1 MNSLKSLAQLVQE
14 AREGLEVVNAC
25 DAIVALQ
32 LNKGLLIDVRESQEH
47 AKGAIENAIN
57 IPRGILEPQMLSNH
71 QDASRDIFLHCA
83 SGARASFAAQQLKKL
98 GYQKVYVIGDNYSE
112 IEKAFSPNG

>member
-1 MNSLKSLAQLVQE
+1 MNTLKSLAHLVQE
-14 AREGLEVVNAC
+14 AREGIEVVNAC

-32 LNKGLLIDVRESQEH
+32 SNQGLLIDVRESHEH

-57 IPRGILEPQMLSNH
+57 IPRGILEPQMLANYK
-71 QDASRDIFLHCA
+71 DASRDIFLHCA

-98 GYQKVYVIGDNYSE
+98 GYQKVYVIEDNYSE
-112 IEKAFSPNG
+112 IENAFSHIG